1 MPGTRHPAGRCQAP
15 AATSTQLLQGEF
27 GLRALFILIFLA
39 LSWLPF
45 TPGGSWKLHV
55 QGPSPERPWEA
66 STEPAPAPTHPCPIP
81 ARSGAAGRA
90 VNGALRAC
98 SCIGLPSPN
107 PSPVSPRGEGEA
119 AGRCLAA
126 TPCSES
132 TRRARA
138 AACSRLLQ
146 PSWVLLARGRGGGHA
161 AWLLPPG
168 RCPRLCPH
176 LWHPAVL
183 CRGDT
188 PGAAGTPLWAQAS
201 SSLWPQARCPCH
213 LAEPLCL
220 EAQKPAGLWGLLDC
234 GGQGLTVVAVTW
246 GRYGHRGPIP
256 AEAAGAHAHHG
267 ALGRVRALP
276 GRGQGVVWGHF
287 SSGCRAVV
295 GPFPPPRP
303 NHERVPASTLPNR
316 HCHGHAP

>member
-81 ARSGAAGRA
+81 ARCGAAGRA

-146 PSWVLLARGRGGGHA
+146 PSWVLLARGRGGDTQPGCSHRADAQGSAPTCGTRRCFSAGTRRELRGHRSGRRPA
-161 AWLLPPG
+161 APCG
-168 RCPRLCPH
+168 PRLG
-176 LWHPAVL
+176 VL
-183 CRGDT
+183 VTWLSRFV
-188 PGAAGTPLWAQAS
+188 W
-201 SSLWPQARCPCH
+201 RH
-213 LAEPLCL
+213 RN
-220 EAQKPAGLWGLLDC
+220 LLDF
-234 GGQGLTVVAVTW
+234 GDFWTVGA
-246 GRYGHRGPIP
+246 RG
-256 AEAAGAHAHHG
+256 
-267 ALGRVRALP
+267 
-276 GRGQGVVWGHF
+276 
-287 SSGCRAVV
+287 
-295 GPFPPPRP
+295 
-303 NHERVPASTLPNR
+303 
-316 HCHGHAP
+316 